1 MSKVSVLIL
10 RAAGINCDEETAHA
24 FRLAGAERVDPV
36 HINAFIQGRRRLSEY
51 DVLVL
56 SGGFSYGDDLSG
68 GKVLANEM
76 QCKLMEDV
84 ETFIGEGKLILGI
97 CNGFQVLVKMGLLP
111 QTEPGGRRQEA
122 TVFYNDSGKF
132 ECRWVYLRRKP
143 DSPCVFTRD
152 MPETI
157 YIPVAN
163 GEGKVILASEDVRA
177 RLGPGGHIALQYVN
191 PPWVSAGESAGV
203 AGGEATATVARVAG
217 GEATVVVAREAA
229 EVAAEL
235 ATAATPYPWSP
246 NGSVD
251 AIAGICD
258 STGRIFGLMPHPER
272 YTHPTHHPRWT
283 REGCRE
289 PDGLHIF
296 RNAVNYVRGVQ

>member
-36 HINAFIQGRRRLSEY
+36 HINAFIQGRRSLSEY

-132 ECRWVYLRRKP
+132 ECRWVYLRRNP

-163 GEGKVILASEDVRA
+163 GEGKVMLASEDVRT

-191 PPWVSAGESAGV
+191 PPWV
-203 AGGEATATVARVAG
+203 
-217 GEATVVVAREAA
+217 
-229 EVAAEL
+229 

-258 STGRIFGLMPHPER
+258 ATGRIFGLMPHPER

-296 RNAVNYVRGVQ
+296 RNAVNYVRGV

>member
-1 MSKVSVLIL
+1 MSKVAVLIL

-36 HINAFIQGRRRLSEY
+36 HINAFIQGRRRLSDY

-84 ETFIGEGKLILGI
+84 ESFIGEGKLILGI

-132 ECRWVYLRRKP
+132 ECRWVYLRRNP
-143 DSPCVFTRD
+143 VSPCVFTRD

-163 GEGKVILASEDVRA
+163 GEGKVMLASEEVRA
-177 RLGPGGHIALQYVN
+177 RLGPGGHVALQYVN
-191 PPWVSAGESAGV
+191 PPWVNEGAAASEVTGAA
-203 AGGEATATVARVAG
+203 ALEATA
-217 GEATVVVAREAA
+217 E
-229 EVAAEL
+229 
-235 ATAATPYPWSP
+235 TAYPWSP

-251 AIAGICD
+251 AIAGVCD
-258 STGRIFGLMPHPER
+258 ATGRIFGLMPHPER

-283 REGCRE
+283 REGYRE

>member
-1 MSKVSVLIL
+1 MSRVSVLIL

-24 FRLAGAERVDPV
+24 FRLAGADRVDPV

-76 QCKLMEDV
+76 QCKLMDDV

-111 QTEPGGRRQEA
+111 QTEPGGRQQEA

-132 ECRWVYLRRKP
+132 ECRWVYLRRNP
-143 DSPCVFTRD
+143 GSPCVFTRG

-163 GEGKVILASEDVRA
+163 GEGKVMLASEELRA
-177 RLGPGGHIALQYVN
+177 RLGPGGHVALQYVN
-191 PPWVSAGESAGV
+191 PPWVDDGESAGEAAGVPAGV
-203 AGGEATATVARVAG
+203 AAVEATEETS
-217 GEATVVVAREAA
+217 
-229 EVAAEL
+229 
-235 ATAATPYPWSP
+235 YPWSP

-258 STGRIFGLMPHPER
+258 ATGRIFGLMPHPER

-296 RNAVNYVRGVQ
+296 RNAVNYVRGVP

>member
-1 MSKVSVLIL
+1 MSTASVLIL

-24 FRLAGAERVDPV
+24 FRLAGAARVDSV
-36 HINAFIQGRRRLSEY
+36 HINAFIQGRRNLSEY

-76 QCKLMEDV
+76 QCKLMDDV
-84 ETFIGEGKLILGI
+84 ESFIGEGKLILGI

-111 QTEPGGRRQEA
+111 QTKPGGRRQEA
-122 TVFYNDSGKF
+122 TVFFNDSGKF
-132 ECRWVYLRRKP
+132 ECRWVHLRRNT

-163 GEGKVILASEDVRA
+163 GEGKVMLASEDVRE
-177 RLGPGGHIALQYVN
+177 RLGPGGHVALRYVN
-191 PPWVSAGESAGV
+191 PPWVGD
-203 AGGEATATVARVAG
+203 GEAV
-217 GEATVVVAREAA
+217 
-229 EVAAEL
+229 
-235 ATAATPYPWSP
+235 YPWSP

-258 STGRIFGLMPHPER
+258 ASGRIFGLMPHPER

-283 REGCRE
+283 REGRKE

-296 RNAVNYVRGVQ
+296 RNAVNHAGGIR

>member
-1 MSKVSVLIL
+1 MSTASVLIL

-24 FRLAGAERVDPV
+24 FRLAGAARVDPV
-36 HINAFIQGRRRLSEY
+36 HINAFIHGRRSLSEY

-68 GKVLANEM
+68 GKVLANEL
-76 QCKLMEDV
+76 QCKLMDDMES
-84 ETFIGEGKLILGI
+84 FIGEGKLILGI

-111 QTEPGGRRQEA
+111 QTKPGGRRQEA

-132 ECRWVYLRRKP
+132 ECRWVHLRRNP

-163 GEGKVILASEDVRA
+163 GEGKVMLASADVRE
-177 RLGPGGHIALQYVN
+177 RLGPGGHIVLRYVN
-191 PPWVSAGESAGV
+191 PPWV
-203 AGGEATATVARVAG
+203 GGG
-217 GEATVVVAREAA
+217 AA
-229 EVAAEL
+229 E
-235 ATAATPYPWSP
+235 YPWSP

-258 STGRIFGLMPHPER
+258 ATGRIFGLMPHPER

-283 REGCRE
+283 REGCKE

-296 RNAVNYVRGVQ
+296 RNAVEYARGIR

>member
-84 ETFIGEGKLILGI
+84 EGFIGAGKLILGI

-132 ECRWVYLRRKP
+132 ECRWVYLRRNP
-143 DSPCVFTRD
+143 ASPCVFTRD

-163 GEGKVILASEDVRA
+163 GEGKVMLASEDVRA

-191 PPWVSAGESAGV
+191 PPWVAAGEAAGVGTGEAAGV
-203 AGGEATATVARVAG
+203 AALVDAG
-217 GEATVVVAREAA
+217 EAA
-229 EVAAEL
+229 EVAAGE
-235 ATAATPYPWSP
+235 ATAETAYPWSP

-258 STGRIFGLMPHPER
+258 ATGRIFGLMPHPER

-283 REGCRE
+283 REGRGE

-296 RNAVNYVRGVQ
+296 RNAVNYVRGAQ